1 MLNDDFITLFSASI
15 CAIIAIVS
23 AIVIRKKASK
33 GKKNDKK

>member
-15 CAIIAIVS
+15 CAVIAIVS

-33 GKKNDKK
+33 NKKSDKE